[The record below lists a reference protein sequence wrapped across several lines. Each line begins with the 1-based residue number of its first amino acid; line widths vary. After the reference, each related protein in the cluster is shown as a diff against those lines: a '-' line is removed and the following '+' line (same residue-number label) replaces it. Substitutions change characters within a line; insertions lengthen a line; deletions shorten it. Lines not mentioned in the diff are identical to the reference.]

1 MRHLNSDA
9 LATFIAVVDFGGFTA
24 AAETLGKTQATV
36 SIIVARLEDRV
47 GRRLLDRSRR
57 GVSLTPAGEVLIGYA
72 RRIRALEDEA
82 LAAVGGD
89 EADGRIRLGMPDD
102 YLDVFGTP
110 VMDRFLAA
118 HPKVQVEILGQFSHQ
133 LETMLERGEIDI
145 AIITRAPSQARGEL
159 LRYEQQV
166 WCAAAGHRRP
176 ERQEVLPLALFP
188 EGCRARP
195 HILKALDRAGR
206 PWRIVYTSTHLL
218 GVQSAVASGQSV
230 TVLPASVVP
239 KGWRRLGPAEGLP
252 PLPPLGIALLL
263 PEGARLATRRLAGF
277 LRSTIAET
285 ASAA

>member
-9 LATFIAVVDFGGFTA
+9 LATLIAVVDCGGFTA
-24 AAETLGKTQATV
+24 AAESVGKTQAAV
-36 SIIVARLEDRV
+36 SIIIQRLEERV
-47 GRRLLDRSRR
+47 GKRLLDRSRR
-57 GVSLTPAGEVLIGYA
+57 GVALTGAGEILISYA

-82 LAAVGGD
+82 LSAVSGD
-89 EADGRIRLGMPDD
+89 EASGRVRLGMPDD

-110 VMDRFLAA
+110 VVDRFAAA

-133 LETMLERGEIDI
+133 LEILVERGEIDI
-145 AIITRAPSQARGEL
+145 AIITRGPAAVRGEL
-159 LRYEQQV
+159 LRCEPQV
-166 WCAAAGHRRP
+166 WCAAGGDRRP
-176 ERQEVLPLALFP
+176 EQQPVLPLALFP

-218 GVQSAVASGQSV
+218 GVQSAVAGGLSV
-230 TVLPASVVP
+230 TVLPAAAVP
-239 KGWRRLGPAEGLP
+239 KGWRRLGPSDGLP
-252 PLPPLGIALLL
+252 PLPPLEIALLL

-277 LRSTIAET
+277 LRQTIAET